1 MEKKPSKDL
10 TSTAGNPEPDLAVR
24 KKELTEAMKKDMENR
39 ARLAQQEIDAVCKKH
54 RVEILC
60 MPNFRELPGGVFGLV
75 GQAIIKAQE

>member
-1 MEKKPSKDL
+1 MEKKPSKDSSS
-10 TSTAGNPEPDLAVR
+10 STGPPDLVAR

-39 ARLAQQEIDAVCKKH
+39 ARLARQEIDAVCKKH